1 MTQMTQPAF
10 VIHEAV
16 PAPAERKPADPITTE
31 VIRHALNSAADQMK
45 KALIRTAFS
54 PVIYEVLD
62 FAVAIYDT
70 QYRLLAQA
78 PSLPLFM
85 GTLNSCVEEAVKTV
99 GGVEVLEPGDV
110 IMYNWPYGTGS
121 HPQDVAMVMPVF
133 HEGKLLGYTVNKGHW
148 LDIAGKNPYCTDTI
162 DVFQEGTIYPGI
174 RIVRAGEVNK
184 ELLRFILANS
194 RVPKMIEG
202 DLNAQIVSVKTGAA
216 AFEQVVARFGV
227 EAFWASVEMMF
238 DHGEAT
244 IRRFFETIPDGRY
257 VGVGVCDNDG
267 VNDDLIRFEVAVE
280 VSGSDVLIDFTGAPD
295 QNDGPM
301 NAPAPSAV
309 SASRIAI
316 SMLAGSGESPNEGH
330 FRAMKVKTRPGSMFH
345 PVAPAPT
352 FLYGMPSLQSMEVI
366 YHAISKSLITAV
378 PACSGGC
385 IIGMTY
391 WGTREATGQPWA
403 DGSPHPVGQGAWDGG
418 DGGTMLHISE
428 AATRFSP
435 AEVWEA
441 KNPWIVEKMELATDS
456 GGAGKYRGGA
466 GVDFAFRMTEDVHIT
481 AAIERSRTAP
491 WGLAGGEE
499 ARANGAT
506 VTMTD
511 GETISFSKK
520 TDFTVPKGALFEM
533 RTGGGGGYGPAQ
545 DRDPARVEKDL
556 RDGYIS
562 AEYAARH
569 YPHAVGS
576 DKA

>member
-1 MTQMTQPAF
+1 MSQPEF

-45 KALIRTAFS
+45 RALVRTAFS

-62 FAVAIYDT
+62 FAVAIYDP

-78 PSLPLFM
+78 PSLPIFM
-85 GTLNSCVEEAVKTV
+85 GTLNYCLTEAVKAV
-99 GGVEVLEPGDV
+99 GGADKLEPGDV

-121 HPQDVAMVMPVF
+121 HPQDVAMIMPAF
-133 HEGKLLGYTVNKGHW
+133 HDGRIIGYTVNKGHW

-174 RIVRAGEVNK
+174 RIVRAGELNK

-194 RVPKMIEG
+194 RVPALLEG
-202 DLNAQIVSVKTGAA
+202 DLNAQIVSVKTGVT
-216 AFEQVVARFGV
+216 AFEQVFARFGDDQ
-227 EAFWASVEMMF
+227 FWPSVEMMF

-257 VGVGVCDNDG
+257 VGEGVCDNDG
-267 VNDDLIRFEVAVE
+267 VNDDLIPFEVAVE
-280 VSGSDVLIDFTGAPD
+280 VNGSDVMIDFTAAPD
-295 QNDGPM
+295 QNAGPM
-301 NAPAPSAV
+301 NTPAPSAV

-316 SMLAGSGESPNEGH
+316 SMLAGSDEAPNEGH
-330 FRAMKVKTRPGSMFH
+330 FRAIKVKTRPGSMFQ
-345 PVAPAPT
+345 PLPPAPT
-352 FLYGMPSLQSMEVI
+352 FLYGMPTLQSMEVI
-366 YHAISKSLITAV
+366 YHAISKSLTSAV
-378 PACSGGC
+378 PASSGGC
-385 IIGMTY
+385 ILGMTY

-403 DGSPHPVGQGAWDGG
+403 DGSPHPVGQGGWDGG

-456 GGAGKYRGGA
+456 GGPGKYRGGP
-466 GVDFAFRMTEDVHIT
+466 GVDFTFRMTEDVHIT
-481 AAIERSRTAP
+481 SAVERSRTAP
-491 WGLAGGEE
+491 WGLNGGGE
-499 ARANGAT
+499 ARPNGAA
-506 VTMTD
+506 VTMPD
-511 GETISFSKK
+511 GETIRFSKK
-520 TDFTVPKGALFEM
+520 TDFTVPKGALFHL
-533 RTGGGGGYGPAQ
+533 TSGGGGGYGPASE
-545 DRDPARVEKDL
+545 RDPERVAKDL

-562 AEYAARH
+562 LEYAQRH
-569 YPHAVGS
+569 YPHAVGPT
-576 DKA
+576 KA

>member
-1 MTQMTQPAF
+1 MTQPAF
-10 VIHEAV
+10 VVHAAV
-16 PAPAERKPADPITTE
+16 PAPTERRPADPITTE

-45 KALIRTAFS
+45 RALIRTAFS

-85 GTLNSCVEEAVKTV
+85 GTLNSCVIEAVKSV
-99 GGVEVLEPGDV
+99 GGPEVIEPGDI

-121 HPQDVAMVMPVF
+121 HPQDVAMIMPVF
-133 HEGKLLGYTVNKGHW
+133 HRGVLAGYTVNKGHW

-174 RIVRAGEVNK
+174 RIVRAGELNK
-184 ELLRFILANS
+184 ELLRFVLANS

-202 DLNAQIVSVKTGAA
+202 DLNAQIVSVRTGAA
-216 AFEQVVARFGV
+216 AFEQVLARFGV
-227 EAFWASVEMMF
+227 DTFWASVEMMF

-244 IRRFFETIPDGRY
+244 IRSFFETIPDGRY

-267 VNDDLIRFEVAVE
+267 VNDDLIHFEVAVE
-280 VSGSDVLIDFTGAPD
+280 VRGSDVTIDYTNAPD
-295 QNDGPM
+295 QNEGPM

-316 SMLAGSGESPNEGH
+316 SMLAGAGESPNEGH
-330 FRAMKVKTRPGSMFH
+330 FRAMKVITRPGSMFH
-345 PVAPAPT
+345 PLPPAPT

-366 YHAISKSLITAV
+366 YNALSHSLASIV

-391 WGTREATGQPWA
+391 WGTRETTGQPWA

-456 GGAGKYRGGA
+456 GGAGRYRGGA

-481 AAIERSRTAP
+481 AAVERSRTAP
-491 WGLAGGEE
+491 WGLAGGLE
-499 ARANGAT
+499 ARANGAA
-506 VTMTD
+506 VTLAD
-511 GETISFSKK
+511 GETLHFSKK
-520 TDFTVPKGALFEM
+520 TDYTVPKGALFQLT
-533 RTGGGGGYGPAQ
+533 TGGGGGYGVPAE
-545 DRDPARVEKDL
+545 RDPERVALDL

-562 AEYAARH
+562 PEYAARH
-569 YPHAVGS
+569 YPHAVGA